1 MTSALFACNRA
12 VTFLPYTGGMNQIQ
26 LSPSTHPSTNIA
38 SFLLR
43 FTQERWEDAQR
54 EPHVR
59 WRGHIRHVQGAA
71 EDRFTD
77 FSQAA
82 AFMQQNLAALTRQT
96 FAADSLESRERVLR
110 EGVKLWEQFAVSY
123 TQTVSHAWEQAVDE
137 SVKSSER
144 LRQRVET
151 ARDQTLRLWGLPLP
165 LPEKQGQPSS
175 ERERALAAKVES
187 LRAQVATLEARIGEL
202 ESN

>member
-1 MTSALFACNRA
+1 MSKFQT
-12 VTFLPYTGGMNQIQ
+12 P
-26 LSPSTHPSTNIA
+26 PSTQQSTNIA

-82 AFMQQNLAALTRQT
+82 AFMQQNLAALTMQT
-96 FAADSLESRERVLR
+96 FAADSLERRERVLR
-110 EGVKLWEQFAVSY
+110 EGLQLWEQFAVSY
-123 TQTVSHAWEQAVDE
+123 TQVVSSAWEQAIDE

-144 LRQRVET
+144 LRQRVES
-151 ARDQTLRLWGLPLP
+151 ARDQTLRLWGLPV
-165 LPEKQGQPSS
+165 PEPPTS
-175 ERERALAAKVES
+175 ERERALTAEVET
-187 LRAQVATLEARIGEL
+187 LRAQVATLEARIAEM
-202 ESN
+202 EST